1 MTMVIMQEIE
11 MSLLSPN
18 YIHFNDQNIED
29 EKMELSLGNTQ
40 EKIYDVVIVGG
51 GPAGSSAA
59 LYTAR
64 AGLSTLVVDKGL
76 TAGALGITSKIANYP
91 GILEPI
97 SGADLL
103 DTMRKQAASYGTEYV
118 SDKVIGVDL
127 TSNPKQ
133 VFANNG
139 TYTAK
144 AIILAT
150 GSMGRG
156 QRVSGEDELLG
167 HGVSYCAT
175 CDAAFFKGQQVV
187 VAGSSDEAVEEA
199 LFLTRF
205 VAKVYFLS
213 PTPEIKAPQPLV
225 DELTHNEKVQVFY
238 GAAVK
243 EVLGKDRVEGVRY
256 AVRGEGEATLPASG
270 AFIYLQ
276 GGKPISDFLVGQ
288 LELSPEGY
296 VSVDNE
302 YQTTLPGVFA
312 IGDLLAGHI
321 KQAVISAAE
330 GATAG
335 IMTEKFLS
343 GKKKATVDWAK

>member
-1 MTMVIMQEIE
+1 
-11 MSLLSPN
+11 
-18 YIHFNDQNIED
+18 
-29 EKMELSLGNTQ
+29 MELSLGKSQ
-40 EKIYDVVIVGG
+40 EKIYDGIVVGG

-59 LYTAR
+59 LYMAR
-64 AGLSTLVVDKGL
+64 AGLSTLVIDKGL

-103 DTMRKQAASYGTEYV
+103 DIMRKQAASFGAEYV
-118 SDKVIGVDL
+118 SDKVVGVDL
-127 TSNPKQ
+127 GATPKQ

-139 TYTAK
+139 TYSAR
-144 AIILAT
+144 AVILAT

-156 QRVSGEDELLG
+156 QRVAGEDELLG

-175 CDAAFFKGQQVV
+175 CDAAFFRGREVA

-205 VAKVYFLS
+205 VEKVYFLC

-225 DELTHNEKVQVFY
+225 EELTHNSKVSVLY
-238 GAAVK
+238 GAAIK
-243 EVLGKDRVEGVRY
+243 QVLGKDRVEGVRY
-256 AVRGEGEATLPASG
+256 SMRGQGEATLPVTG

-276 GGKPISDFLVGQ
+276 GGKPISDYLVGQ
-288 LELSPEGY
+288 LELSAEGY
-296 VSVDNE
+296 VSVDGE
-302 YQTTLPGVFA
+302 YQTSLPGVFA

-335 IMTEKFLS
+335 IMVEKFLS
-343 GKKKATVDWAK
+343 GKKKAMVDWSK